1 MQRMEEYFSADRLF
15 EVNIG
20 SVVQMNMADSNYHFI
35 VRLVGLDLGK
45 LIITTLPPEHTIPD
59 GENYDTIF
67 QLGKCLEMKIVHD
80 GKIIAFE
87 SLVTDLVFEH
97 SQLLIGSFPE
107 MVECRR
113 IRTESRYPC
122 TLSCDVQYG
131 LFERTGVI
139 TDISRGGCHL
149 VLGFD
154 HDNQFMEVAKD
165 QKETVELEI
174 YFPFAD
180 DPVTIETSV
189 KSYTAVTP
197 QGTKV
202 GLAFDY
208 DYPFIQKY
216 MDSLRLESISNFF
229 T

>member
-1 MQRMEEYFSADRLF
+1 MEEYFSADRLF
-15 EVNIG
+15 EVDIG
-20 SVVQMNMADSNYHFI
+20 SVVQVSMAESHYNFI
-35 VRLVGLDLGK
+35 VRLVGLDQGK
-45 LIITTLPPEHTIPD
+45 LIITTLPAEHTVPD
-59 GENYDTIF
+59 GENYETIF
-67 QLGKCLEMKIVHD
+67 QLGRCLEMKVVHE

-122 TLSCDVQYG
+122 TLSCDVRFG
-131 LFERTGVI
+131 GHERTGVI

-149 VLGFD
+149 VISAET
-154 HDNQFMEVAKD
+154 DNRFIEQAK
-165 QKETVELEI
+165 QKKQPIELEI
-174 YFPFAD
+174 YFPFAE
-180 DPVTIETSV
+180 DPVTLDTSV
-189 KSYTAVTP
+189 KSFNAATP
-197 QGTKV
+197 KGTKI

-229 T
+229 N